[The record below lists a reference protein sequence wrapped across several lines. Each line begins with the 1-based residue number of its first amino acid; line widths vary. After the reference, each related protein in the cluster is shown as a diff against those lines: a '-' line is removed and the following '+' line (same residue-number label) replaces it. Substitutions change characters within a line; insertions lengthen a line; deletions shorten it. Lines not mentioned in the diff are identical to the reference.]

1 MLTTQKW
8 LTTQL
13 AGALPS
19 TLAHVGCLPRC
30 HHPLYIG
37 QQPAPLPLSPFSPP
51 DRDRM
56 LLGSALQAAAGSD
69 PASVRGAALCGPAG
83 LLQSTIM
90 VPP

>member
-37 QQPAPLPLSPFSPP
+37 QQPVVKDLSCFSTSHPVPLASWSQDLKHV
-51 DRDRM
+51 
-56 LLGSALQAAAGSD
+56 LLYRKWIKCIPKGVSS
-69 PASVRGAALCGPAG
+69 
-83 LLQSTIM
+83 
-90 VPP
+90 